1 MDNNKFK
8 GNWHEFK
15 GEVKRKWGKLTDN
28 DLLECEG
35 DYEKFLG
42 IVQKRYGEEKDAV
55 AELGQRLVFGAGA
68 RRNSQKARYHLTQ
81 SGLI

>member
-1 MDNNKFK
+1 MDNNQFK

-15 GEVKRKWGKLTDN
+15 GEVKRKWGKITDN

-42 IVQKRYGEEKDAV
+42 IARSDTVMKRKPCRVGRTI
-55 AELGQRLVFGAGA
+55 GIP
-68 RRNSQKARYHLTQ
+68 
-81 SGLI
+81 SGSKRKSVEDTIRFLAIRCN